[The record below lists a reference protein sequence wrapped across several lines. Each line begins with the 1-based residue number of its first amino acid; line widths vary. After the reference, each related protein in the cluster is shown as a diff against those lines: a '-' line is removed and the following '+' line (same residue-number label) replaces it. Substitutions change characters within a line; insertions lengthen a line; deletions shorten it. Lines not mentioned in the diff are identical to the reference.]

1 MEEGIGQDACNSD
14 HTGLSA
20 ENGTSDSVV
29 DPLGQSFS
37 LIWDDRPGSC
47 QASDSISDLADF
59 CSIFKQSDRIA

>member
-20 ENGTSDSVV
+20 ENGTFDSVV

-37 LIWDDRPGSC
+37 LIWDGSC
-47 QASDSISDLADF
+47 SQ
-59 CSIFKQSDRIA
+59 